1 MSEMSKFVDELVKRN
16 LAAILPDEPT
26 NEIQAQQITAAA
38 AVKSP
43 NEPLL
48 AQLPP
53 RECLVFMA
61 EYRIKDRYGHCLSP
75 VEVRSQLGLTVKE
88 YNRILDA
95 ARKKLV

>member
-1 MSEMSKFVDELVKRN
+1 MN
-16 LAAILPDEPT
+16 LAKFLEELLAKHVAAVLPESTSIT
-26 NEIQAQQITAAA
+26 NEPVHVGTEAPAEQ
-38 AVKSP
+38 
-43 NEPLL
+43 PLL

-53 RECLVFMA
+53 RECLVFLA

-75 VEVRSQLGLTVKE
+75 EEVRSQLGLTKRE